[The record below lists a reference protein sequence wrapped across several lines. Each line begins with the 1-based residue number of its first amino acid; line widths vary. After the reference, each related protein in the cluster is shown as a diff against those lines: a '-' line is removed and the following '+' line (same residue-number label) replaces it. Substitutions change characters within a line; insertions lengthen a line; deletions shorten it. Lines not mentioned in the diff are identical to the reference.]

1 MIMIIIL
8 AIVGF
13 ITITA
18 VTAAAAPLTT
28 TISTFTSAF
37 TQYQDFVAELKSET
51 VVPPVKS
58 NATGVVYC
66 QLDKK
71 DNKIDY
77 SLIVRDLDEAT
88 AAHIHIGKEGE
99 KNENDTVIVSLYK
112 PFKAPRLLGRIL
124 SVDDDITSDT
134 LEGPLAGKQL
144 SDLVNIMNNRTAY
157 VDIHSQEYPNGEL
170 RGQISN
176 RLPIGS

>member
-18 VTAAAAPLTT
+18 ATAAAAPLTT

-37 TQYQDFVAELKSET
+37 TQYQDFVAELTSEM

-58 NATGVVYC
+58 NATGVVYF

-77 SLIVRDLDEAT
+77 SLIVRDLDDAI

-99 KNENDTVIVSLYK
+99 KNDTVIVTLYK

-124 SVDDDITSDT
+124 SVDDDIKPDT
-134 LEGPLAGKQL
+134 LEGPLAGKRL
-144 SDLVNIMNNRTAY
+144 SDLINFMNNRTSY
-157 VDIHSQEYPNGEL
+157 VDIHSQQYPNGEL

-176 RLPIGS
+176 RVSIGS

>member
-1 MIMIIIL
+1 MILIIIL

-18 VTAAAAPLTT
+18 ATAVAAPLTT
-28 TISTFTSAF
+28 TISTFTSSF
-37 TQYQDFVAELKSET
+37 TQYQDFVAELTSEM

-58 NATGVVYC
+58 NATGVVYF

-77 SLIVRDLDEAT
+77 SLIVRDLDDAK

-99 KNENDTVIVSLYK
+99 KNDTVIVTLYK

-124 SVDDDITSDT
+124 SLDDDITSDT

-144 SDLVNIMNNRTAY
+144 SDLVNFMNNRTAY
-157 VDIHSQEYPNGEL
+157 VDIHSYEYPNGEL

-176 RLPIGS
+176 RLHIGS

>member
-13 ITITA
+13 ITITTA
-18 VTAAAAPLTT
+18 TAAAAALTT
-28 TISTFTSAF
+28 TISTFTSSSF
-37 TQYQDFVAELKSET
+37 IQYQDLVAELTSEM

-58 NATGVVYC
+58 NATGVVYF

-99 KNENDTVIVSLYK
+99 KNDTVIVTLYK

-144 SDLVNIMNNRTAY
+144 SDLVNFMNNRTAY
-157 VDIHSQEYPNGEL
+157 VDIHSQQYPNGEL

-176 RLPIGS
+176 RPSIGS

>member
-1 MIMIIIL
+1 MITIL
-8 AIVGF
+8 AIVIF

-18 VTAAAAPLTT
+18 ATAAAAPLTT

-37 TQYQDFVAELKSET
+37 TQYQDFVAELTGEM

-58 NATGVVYC
+58 NATGVVYF

-77 SLIVRDLDEAT
+77 SLIIRDLDEAT

-99 KNENDTVIVSLYK
+99 KNDTVIVTLYK
-112 PFKAPRLLGRIL
+112 PFKAPRLLGGIL
-124 SVDDDITSDT
+124 SVDDDITSDIF
-134 LEGPLAGKQL
+134 EGPLAGKQL
-144 SDLVNIMNNRTAY
+144 SDLVNFMNNRTAY
-157 VDIHSQEYPNGEL
+157 VDIHSYEYPNGEL

-176 RLPIGS
+176 ILPIGS

>member
-1 MIMIIIL
+1 M
-8 AIVGF
+8 
-13 ITITA
+13 
-18 VTAAAAPLTT
+18 
-28 TISTFTSAF
+28 
-37 TQYQDFVAELKSET
+37 

-58 NATGVVYC
+58 NATGVVYF

-77 SLIVRDLDEAT
+77 SLIVRDLDDAK

-99 KNENDTVIVSLYK
+99 KNDTVIVTLYK

-144 SDLVNIMNNRTAY
+144 SDLVNFMNNRTAY
-157 VDIHSQEYPNGEL
+157 VDIHSYEYPNGEL

-176 RLPIGS
+176 RISIGS

>member
-1 MIMIIIL
+1 MIMIIIF
-8 AIVGF
+8 AVVGF
-13 ITITA
+13 ITITTA
-18 VTAAAAPLTT
+18 IAAASPLTT

-37 TQYQDFVAELKSET
+37 TQYQDFIAELKSEM

-58 NATGVVYC
+58 NATGVVYF

-77 SLIVRDLDEAT
+77 SLIVRDLDDAK

-99 KNENDTVIVSLYK
+99 KNDTVIVTLYK

-124 SVDDDITSDT
+124 SLDDDITSDT

-144 SDLVNIMNNRTAY
+144 SDLVNFMNNRTAY
-157 VDIHSQEYPNGEL
+157 VDIHSYEYPNGEL

-176 RLPIGS
+176 RLHIGS